1 MRLRGIFALYQKAT
15 CKEGESDFCYT
26 VGKVGFLNLPVSNSR
41 EEFMTPGKAYGYR
54 SSDGV
59 YC

>member
-1 MRLRGIFALYQKAT
+1 MYQKAT

-26 VGKVGFLNLPVSNSR
+26 VGKGGFLKLPVSNRR
-41 EEFMTPGKAYGYR
+41 EEFMTPRHMGIEGKAYGHR